1 MRALR
6 LKLKLNRLPPSLAR
20 FYSILTFQRASVVD
34 PMSGMK
40 YDTIKPLESRVD
52 LRISFTI
59 QRIFLSR
66 QDSEKKSFREVIT
79 DIFALNAIYGVAS
92 GVFAFLKGTIFK
104 SKYKIRSDL
113 SAAGVSSDDPDKPSK
128 GTGKYGVEADVT
140 AKKKKQPCC
149 RRCNR
154 AIAAFFLK
162 LAADAPA
169 DGREGRPDGD
179 RSDDS
184 SNNPS
189 ASQEVGEEEV
199 EKEAQAQARELN
211 AARSAS
217 VANYTRFAQSSRRVQ
232 PSTPADKGWGGG
244 SSPATRGDGSS
255 PSESIKGGGSG
266 RGSPADT
273 VVSAAVAVRGRA
285 RRRCGGIDVG

>member
-1 MRALR
+1 M
-6 LKLKLNRLPPSLAR
+6 
-20 FYSILTFQRASVVD
+20 T
-34 PMSGMK
+34 

-52 LRISFTI
+52 LRIAFEI
-59 QRIFLSR
+59 QRIYLSR

-113 SAAGVSSDDPDKPSK
+113 SAAGVTSDDPDMPSK
-128 GTGKYGVEADVT
+128 RVGKYGVEDAS
-140 AKKKKQPCC
+140 AKKKKKPCC
-149 RRCNR
+149 LRCNR
-154 AIAAFFLK
+154 AIAAFFLE
-162 LAADAPA
+162 LGADTSTR
-169 DGREGRPDGD
+169 GSEGHPDGD

-184 SNNPS
+184 NNNPS
-189 ASQEVGEEEV
+189 ASREAGEEEEV
-199 EKEAQAQARELN
+199 EKEAQAQARQLN

-217 VANYTRFAQSSRRVQ
+217 VASYTRFAQSSRRVQ

-285 RRRCGGIDVG
+285 RAAARGIGVG